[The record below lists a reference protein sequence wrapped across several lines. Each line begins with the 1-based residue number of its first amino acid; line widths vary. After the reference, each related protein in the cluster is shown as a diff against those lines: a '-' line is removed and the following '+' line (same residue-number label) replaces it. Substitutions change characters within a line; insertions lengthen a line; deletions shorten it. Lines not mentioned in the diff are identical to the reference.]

1 MRRAARLGLALSFFD
16 TVVINDSIFV
26 VIIARIF
33 LMPLIVVLRRTI
45 STRGGS
51 TRARSVT
58 SRRVASR
65 NASTKRS
72 VLSIIVPIDP
82 S

>member
-1 MRRAARLGLALSFFD
+1 VRRAARLGLALSFFD

-26 VIIARIF
+26 VTIVSIF

-45 STRGGS
+45 STCGGS

>member
-16 TVVINDSIFV
+16 TVVLNGSIFV
-26 VIIARIF
+26 VIIVSIF

-72 VLSIIVPIDP
+72 VLSIIVSIGP